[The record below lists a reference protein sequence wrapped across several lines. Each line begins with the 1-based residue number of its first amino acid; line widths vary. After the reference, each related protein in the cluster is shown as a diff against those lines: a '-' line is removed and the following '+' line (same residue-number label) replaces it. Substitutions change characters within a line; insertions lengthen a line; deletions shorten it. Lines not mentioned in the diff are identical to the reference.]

1 MKCKNI
7 PTCSNEQSEM
17 IQKLSIMKDLLKL
30 ICFATCLGVYEYRN
44 SLLCKYIPQ
53 IFLLMKN
60 IKFLLFFACSFFVF
74 SFYSNAALNDG
85 LILHYDFETVNNNI
99 VSDISGNNRNGT
111 LQGNPVI
118 QTGFKGNGV
127 YFGNVPDYLLMPQGF
142 INTLENYSVAVRV
155 NIKSLNGWSRIFDFG
170 SGTNY
175 NMFLTPLSGANSLRF
190 AIKNGWEEQLVDAG
204 SPLAT
209 NEWVQITFTFSWNKQ
224 TSKGEGKLF
233 VNGIIAATNS
243 NITIN
248 PSMLPN
254 TTQNY
259 IAKSQYSDP
268 GLNGTVDDFRIY
280 NRTLTESEI
289 LELNGMS
296 AALMD
301 AYNNISISGDLK
313 NVKSDVVL
321 QSVAGSTN
329 IPVVWSSSSPD
340 IISITGKVTRP
351 KYFDQNVILTATITS
366 QWEGKTVVLKK
377 EFNLTVI
384 AASSLH
390 WESLIVETDTFRYKP
405 ATTAP
410 PADWYKLS
418 FNDSGWS
425 SGRGGFGYADNDDN
439 TIISACNSVYIRK
452 KINISDISQIEQLVL
467 DIDYDDGFVMYLNGV
482 EVARS
487 ANVNG
492 TFPAYNAGTTSDKEA
507 LMYSG
512 GLPNRYILKPSMLVN
527 GENIFAVQVLNYNIG
542 SSDLS
547 SRVFVH
553 AKLKADGIKYHQ
565 VPDWFIEPVDYG
577 TSNLPLI
584 FVDTKGQS
592 IIQNDKIMAG
602 MKVLNSP
609 SGINNINDSIF
620 EYDGFIGIEIRGFT
634 SAGFPK
640 KSYSVETRLDEVN
653 NLNASL
659 LGMPKENDWVFHGPY
674 SDKSLMRNVLA
685 YHLGNLTG
693 KWSPRTRFFE
703 LYINGNYQGVYVL
716 VEKIKIDKNRMNLAT
731 VKPEDVSGD
740 ELTGGYVLK
749 IDRPEATDIDN
760 VDYWISPYRAW
771 TALQQRVFFLFQ
783 DPKGDE
789 LNSTQFNYIKNHITR
804 FENAMYSD
812 SYTDKVNGYFPLVD
826 FNSFVDYYIITE
838 LSRNLD
844 GYRISTFMHKDKDSK
859 GGKIT
864 MGPYWDYNICFGNAN
879 FFSAGQT
886 AGWIIDGMGDA
897 DGYAMPFW
905 WEKFRLDP
913 YFNDQLKRRW
923 NLWKETY
930 LNSNYLNSFIDSCAM
945 EVIDA
950 QKRNFQTWNVL
961 STYIWPNN
969 YVGGSYINEI
979 NYLKTWLSSRINWM
993 DSQIQAIEGLPDNIS
1008 KETFPM
1014 DLATYPNPY
1023 VDEVN
1028 FKYYLS
1034 EAGNVS
1040 IEIFDVMGRKI
1051 YSNKEN
1057 VFAGQNVHTV
1067 KMTQLNQSS
1076 GVLIYKVMVNGV
1088 VRKTGKLIKQ

>member
-1 MKCKNI
+1 
-7 PTCSNEQSEM
+7 M
-17 IQKLSIMKDLLKL
+17 IQKLSKLKVFLLIL
-30 ICFATCLGVYEYRN
+30 CSATCLAVYKCRN
-44 SLLCKYIPQ
+44 SLLCSDIPQ
-53 IFLLMKN
+53 IFLLMKHTL
-60 IKFLLFFACSFFVF
+60 FLLLFTCSLLVF
-74 SFYSNAALNDG
+74 SISSKAALNDG
-85 LILHYDFETVNNNI
+85 LILHYDFESINNKI
-99 VSDISGNNRNGT
+99 VSDVSGNSRNGM
-111 LQGNPVI
+111 LYGNPV
-118 QTGFKGNGV
+118 TESGFKGNGV
-127 YFGNVPDYLLMPQGF
+127 FFGGAQDYLVLPQGLVGS
-142 INTLENYSVAVRV
+142 LESYSVAVRV
-155 NIKSLNGWSRIFDFG
+155 NIKTLNNWARIFDFG

-175 NMFLTPLSGANSLRF
+175 NMFLTPISGNNCLRF
-190 AIKNGWEEQLVDAG
+190 AIKNGWGEEIVDAQ
-204 SPLAT
+204 SALAT

-224 TSKGEGKLF
+224 NQKGDGKLY
-233 VNGIIAATNS
+233 VNGIIVATN
-243 NITIN
+243 NNMTVT
-248 PSMLPN
+248 PAMLPN

-259 IAKSQYSDP
+259 IAKSQYNDP

-280 NRTLTESEI
+280 NRTLAESEI

-296 AALMD
+296 PAMMD
-301 AYNNISISGDLK
+301 AYNNINISGDLK
-313 NVKSDVVL
+313 NVRTDVAL
-321 QSVAGSTN
+321 QAVAGSAN
-329 IPVVWSSSSPD
+329 LPVVWSSSSPE
-340 IISITGKVTRP
+340 IVSITGKVTRP
-351 KYFDQNVILTATITS
+351 QYFDQNVVLTATITA

-390 WESLIVETDTFRYKP
+390 WESLIIETDTFKYKP
-405 ATTAP
+405 ATSAP

-439 TIISACNSVYIRK
+439 TVIPNSNSVYIRK
-452 KINISDISQIEQLVL
+452 KINISDKSQIEQLML

-512 GLPNRYILKPSMLVN
+512 GLPNRYMLKPSMLVN
-527 GENIFAVQVLNYNIG
+527 GENIFAFQVLNYNIG

-547 SRVFVH
+547 SRIFVH
-553 AKLKADGIKYHQ
+553 AKLKSDGIKFHQ
-565 VPDWFIEPVDYG
+565 VPSWFTEPVDYG

-584 FVDTKGQS
+584 FVDTKGKA
-592 IIQNDKIMAG
+592 IIQNDKIMAE

-609 SGINNINDSIF
+609 LGINNINDSIY

-716 VEKIKIDKNRMNLAT
+716 VEKIKIDKNRLNLAT
-731 VKPEDVSGD
+731 VKPEDISGD

-749 IDRPEATDIDN
+749 IDRPETTDVEN
-760 VDYWISPYRAW
+760 VDYWKSPYRAW
-771 TALQQRVFFLFQ
+771 TAYQQSVYFLFQ

-789 LNSTQFNYIKNHITR
+789 LNSTQFNYIKNHITN

-812 SYTDKVNGYFPLVD
+812 NYTDKVNGYFPLVD
-826 FNSFVDYYIITE
+826 FNSFVDYYIISE

-844 GYRISTFMHKDKDSK
+844 GYRISTFLHKDKDSK

-886 AGWIIDGMGDA
+886 AGWIIDGMGNA
-897 DGYAMPFW
+897 DQYAMPFW

-923 NLWKETY
+923 NLWKDTY
-930 LNSNYLNSFIDSCAM
+930 LNSAYLNSFIDSCAM

-961 STYIWPNN
+961 NTYVWPNN

-979 NYLKTWLSSRINWM
+979 NYLKTWLTSRISWM
-993 DSQIQAIEGLPDNIS
+993 DSQIQAIVGLPDNIS
-1008 KETFPM
+1008 SESFPM
-1014 DLATYPNPY
+1014 DLATFPNPY
-1023 VDEVN
+1023 IDEVN

-1034 EAGNVS
+1034 EAATVS
-1040 IEIFDVMGRKI
+1040 IEIFDLMGR
-1051 YSNKEN
+1051 N
-1057 VFAGQNVHTV
+1057 VYTNRESVYEGQNLHTV
-1067 KMTQLNQSS
+1067 NMTQFKQVS
-1076 GVLIYKVMVNGV
+1076 GILLYKVMVNGV
-1088 VRKTGKLIKQ
+1088 VRKTGKLVKQ